1 LGGHVEARRGAGT
14 KSPLPPY
21 HGGGESGAGAD
32 LAKRLRGGR
41 MYSVVYWAGMATLLL
56 WTAYSAYSAIIG
68 L

>member
-1 LGGHVEARRGAGT
+1 MRG
-14 KSPLPPY
+14 
-21 HGGGESGAGAD
+21 
-32 LAKRLRGGR
+32 RGGR